1 VTWLPRQPGD
11 PKRRPADD
19 GEGLFAFDLPTLL
32 ELFDGDQAAIGA
44 LLAAAIAAIRRDAEL
59 LEVLVAANDRPAIVE
74 TTHRLK
80 GTGGTIGA
88 QRLVRASSNLE
99 DARPAAASQLFAV
112 VRAEVTK
119 LTADIDAFRAEK

>member
-1 VTWLPRQPGD
+1 M
-11 PKRRPADD
+11 
-19 GEGLFAFDLPTLL
+19 L